1 MTNQLTVQQINWAKS
16 HDWFRMVEADTGL
29 LVVWNIYSDHNGLHK
44 DTIIW
49 NGSFKELR
57 NWAGY

>member
-1 MTNQLTVQQINWAKS
+1 MTNQLTQQQIEWAKG
-16 HDWFRMVEADTGL
+16 HDWFRAVEEDTDLL
-29 LVVWNIYSDHNGLHK
+29 LVWNCYSEGGVAKK

-57 NWAGY
+57 DWAGY

>member
-1 MTNQLTVQQINWAKS
+1 MQNQLTQAQKEWAKQ
-16 HDWFRMVEADTGL
+16 HDWFRAIEEDTGL
-29 LVVWNIYSDHNGLHK
+29 LIVWNCYSDHNGNHK

-57 NWAGY
+57 DWAGY